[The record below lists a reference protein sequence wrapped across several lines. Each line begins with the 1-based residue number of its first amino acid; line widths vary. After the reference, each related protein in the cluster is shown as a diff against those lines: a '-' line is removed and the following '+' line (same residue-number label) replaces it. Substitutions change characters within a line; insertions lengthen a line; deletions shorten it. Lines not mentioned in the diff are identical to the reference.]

1 MNKNIITAFGVAI
14 GMAFSSGVM
23 AQALSK
29 QEYKDTMERIE
40 SDYSSD
46 KKNCQSLSGNAN
58 DICMAEADGKE
69 KVAKANLEA
78 RDKNTKSAYHDAR
91 IVGIEARYSVAK
103 ERCDEKTGNNKD
115 VCMKEAKAAEVT
127 AKADAKAQMK
137 SSKAHA
143 MANEKSTEARK
154 DAREKSA
161 DARHDAAVDK
171 HDAEFSVAKEKCDVL
186 AGNARTNCINDAK
199 ARYGKM

>member
-1 MNKNIITAFGVAI
+1 MNKTIITTFGVAI
-14 GMAFSSGVM
+14 GLAFSSGVM

-58 DICMAEADGKE
+58 DICIAEADGKE

-78 RDKNTKSAYHDAR
+78 RDKNTKGAYHDAR
-91 IVGIEARYSVAK
+91 IAGIEARYSVAK

-137 SSKAHA
+137 SSKAHT
-143 MANEKSTEARK
+143 MANEKSNEARK